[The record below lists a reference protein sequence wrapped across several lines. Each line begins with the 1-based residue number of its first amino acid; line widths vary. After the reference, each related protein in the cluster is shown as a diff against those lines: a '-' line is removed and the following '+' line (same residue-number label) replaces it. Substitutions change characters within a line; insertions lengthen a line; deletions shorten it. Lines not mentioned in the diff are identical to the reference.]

1 MTPSI
6 NHPTEFRFPDVLTH
20 PVLNHTQQLDA
31 IATQLDL
38 ILISFE
44 TLTGTNQDGYLN
56 AVEALNLT
64 GVVSNPIGSLRYQ
77 HSSPLSKGQGGRKSL
92 DINEVRSLVLIVCH
106 LAKEHQEFIRR
117 AVGLLEQVRIQN
129 QSPHRTALLGNY
141 IDAFIDAFSN
151 AYQVSMNDGN
161 IISSQQLTFLA
172 LKLLIDLLFYSGAGG
187 VRRLWFTLLVRAMI
201 HGYAITE
208 EYQ

>member
-129 QSPHRTALLGNY
+129 QSPHRTALLSNY
-141 IDAFIDAFSN
+141 IDAFSN

-187 VRRLWFTLLVRAMI
+187 VRRLWFTLLERAMI

>member
-6 NHPTEFRFPDVLTH
+6 NHPTEFRFPDVLAH
-20 PVLNHTQQLDA
+20 PVLNHTQQLDD
-31 IATQLDL
+31 IAAQLDL
-38 ILISFE
+38 IVISFE
-44 TLTGTNQDGYLN
+44 TLTGTNQNEYLS

-64 GVVSNPIGSLRYQ
+64 GMVSTPIGSLRYQ
-77 HSSPLSKGQGGRKSL
+77 QSSPVSKGQGGRKSL

-106 LAKEHQEFIRR
+106 LAREHQEFIRR

-141 IDAFIDAFSN
+141 IDAFSN

-161 IISSQQLTFLA
+161 IIPPQQITFLA

-187 VRRLWFTLLVRAMI
+187 VRRLWFTLLERAMI

-208 EYQ
+208 EY

>member
-6 NHPTEFRFPDVLTH
+6 NHPTEFQFPDVLAH
-20 PVLNHTQQLDA
+20 PVLNHTQQLDD

-44 TLTGTNQDGYLN
+44 ALTGINQNGYLS

-64 GVVSNPIGSLRYQ
+64 GVVTNPIGSPRFQ
-77 HSSPLSKGQGGRKSL
+77 QSSPLNKGKGGRKSL
-92 DINEVRSLVLIVCH
+92 DMNEVRSLVLIVCH
-106 LAKEHQEFIRR
+106 LAREHQELIRR

-141 IDAFIDAFSN
+141 IDAFSN
-151 AYQVSMNDGN
+151 AYQGRMNDGN
-161 IISSQQLTFLA
+161 IISSQRLTFLA
-172 LKLLIDLLFYSGAGG
+172 LKLLVDLLFYSGAGG
-187 VRRLWFTLLVRAMI
+187 VRRLWFTLLERAMI

-208 EYQ
+208 E